1 MTPLLDALLELL
13 HRWDESFP
21 QQRTFARAVRLALAQ
36 VLAPGVR
43 TISRVIAACGLD
55 QQDWSADYRVFS
67 RSPWHQRHL
76 FTPLIDEGVD
86 YFSGRDHISL
96 AGDFTHLPK
105 TGRHIPNVH
114 CMRDPMSPAFHVN
127 LIYGL
132 RFVQYTM
139 LLPLYER
146 QRTGGDQEQAIPPRS
161 VPVCFE
167 EVPVLKKPGR
177 KADAPEIARY
187 KAESRKRPSSR
198 MALDRLRQ
206 LREDFDAAGA
216 ADKDLLVAL
225 DGGFCNRVFFGG
237 VPSRVELVVRCRK
250 DAKLHSGA
258 QPGDRRFYSKDSF
271 TPESVRTDEERPYT
285 SGRFFHGGDWRQIRY
300 KEVTGVFWPHG
311 ARRRPLRLI
320 ILAPTPYRN
329 SPNGRTNYRQPA
341 YILTTDLKRPACQII
356 QCYLDR
362 WQIEVNHREE
372 KSQFGV
378 GDAQVRNAK
387 SVPRQPAF
395 VVAVYAMMLLSAQK
409 AYGAE
414 RTVAYVP
421 LPKWRKGARRPS
433 CLDIVN
439 QLRREMEARPDKLA
453 NFASTSEVIAAA
465 TFRAAA

>member
-1 MTPLLDALLELL
+1 M
-13 HRWDESFP
+13 
-21 QQRTFARAVRLALAQ
+21 
-36 VLAPGVR
+36 
-43 TISRVIAACGLD
+43 
-55 QQDWSADYRVFS
+55 
-67 RSPWHQRHL
+67 
-76 FTPLIDEGVD
+76 
-86 YFSGRDHISL
+86 
-96 AGDFTHLPK
+96 
-105 TGRHIPNVH
+105 
-114 CMRDPMSPAFHVN
+114 
-127 LIYGL
+127 
-132 RFVQYTM
+132 
-139 LLPLYER
+139 
-146 QRTGGDQEQAIPPRS
+146 
-161 VPVCFE
+161 PVCFE

-177 KADAPEIARY
+177 KADAQEIARY

-237 VPSRVELVVRCRK
+237 VPQRVELVVRCRK

-271 TPESVRTDEERPYT
+271 APESVRTDEGRPYT
-285 SGRFFHGGDWRQIRY
+285 SGCFFHGGDWRQIRY

-341 YILTTDLKRPACQII
+341 YILTTDLKRSACQII

-395 VVAVYAMMLLSAQK
+395 VVAVYAMML
-409 AYGAE
+409 
-414 RTVAYVP
+414 
-421 LPKWRKGARRPS
+421 
-433 CLDIVN
+433 
-439 QLRREMEARPDKLA
+439 
-453 NFASTSEVIAAA
+453 
-465 TFRAAA
+465 

>member
-1 MTPLLDALLELL
+1 MTPLLDALLSLL
-13 HRWDESFP
+13 HRWEHSFS

-67 RSPWHQRHL
+67 RSPWQQRHL
-76 FTPLIDEGVD
+76 FVPLIHEGAG
-86 YFSGRDHISL
+86 YFSGRDYLSL

-105 TGRHIPNVH
+105 TGKHIPNVH

-139 LLPLYER
+139 LLPLYES
-146 QRTGGDQEQAIPPRS
+146 QTPGEVLLQTAPPRS
-161 VPVCFE
+161 VPICFE

-177 KADAPEIARY
+177 KADAQELASY

-198 MALDRLRQ
+198 MALDCLRQ
-206 LREDFDAAGA
+206 LRGDFDAAGEA
-216 ADKDLLVAL
+216 NKDLLVAL
-225 DGGFCNRVFFGG
+225 DGGFCNRVFFGDT
-237 VPSRVELVVRCRK
+237 PARVELVVRCRK
-250 DAKLHSGA
+250 DAKLHMAA
-258 QPGDRRFYSKDSF
+258 QPGGRRFYSKDSF
-271 TPESVRTDEERPYT
+271 TPESMRTDEGRPYT
-285 SGRFFHGGDWRQIRY
+285 SGRFFHGGAWRQMRY
-300 KEVTGVFWPHG
+300 KEVTGIFWPHG
-311 ARRRPLRLI
+311 ARRKPLRLI
-320 ILAPTPYRN
+320 VLAPTPYRN
-329 SPNGRTNYRQPA
+329 SPNGRVNYRQPA
-341 YILTTDLKRPACQII
+341 YILTTDLKRPAADII

-395 VVAVYAMMLLSAQK
+395 VVAVYAMMLLAAQK
-409 AYGAE
+409 AYGSE
-414 RTVAYVP
+414 RGMAYVP

-433 CLDIVN
+433 CLDIIS
-439 QLRREMEARPDKLA
+439 QLRREMEARPDKLE
-453 NFASTSEVIAAA
+453 NFASQSEIIAAA